1 MVPSGWIVPGR
12 GRQGQRQL
20 RPRKDSLVGGYHV
33 QGPLR
38 LPGDVHLKMEWV
50 GGVMVRGGKELGD
63 YDSNKN

>member
-1 MVPSGWIVPGR
+1 MVPSGWIVPRR

-20 RPRKDSLVGGYHV
+20 RPRKGSLVGGYHV

-38 LPGDVHLKMEWV
+38 LPGDVHLKMER